1 MTPNAPFA
9 TPVGPAPA
17 PSLHHRLRSPRSL
30 RLVERSLTAYRRN
43 WPILLSGAVEP
54 VFYLFGIG
62 YGVGALVGAIPNPSG
77 GHPLPYAVFVAPALM
92 ATSAMNGAIF
102 DSTFNLFF
110 KLKITKLYDAILA
123 TPIEPRDVAVGEV
136 TWALLRGTIYAT
148 GFIVIMAALHLLL
161 SPWAILAV
169 PAAMLIGLA
178 FAAVG
183 CALTTFM
190 RWWTDFDKI
199 NLAILP
205 LFLFSGTFFPVTLY
219 PGPLRYLVEVAPL
232 YRGVHL
238 LRGLTTGD
246 ISPALAMDV
255 LYLAALGALG
265 VAILERRLR
274 TLLIP

>member
-1 MTPNAPFA
+1 VTTVALE
-9 TPVGPAPA
+9 PARRVR
-17 PSLHHRLRSPRSL
+17 HGPRSM
-30 RLVERSLTAYRRN
+30 RLVERSVAAYRRN
-43 WPILLSGAVEP
+43 WPLLVSGAVEP
-54 VFYLFGIG
+54 VFYLLGIG
-62 YGVGALVGAIPNPSG
+62 YGVGGLVGSVAGPN

-110 KLKITKLYDAILA
+110 KLKITKIYDAMLS
-123 TPIEPRDVAVGEV
+123 TPLEPSDIAVGEV
-136 TWALLRGTIYAT
+136 TWALLRGTVYAT

-161 SPWAILAV
+161 SPWALLAI

-199 NLAILP
+199 NMAILP

-219 PGPLRYLVEVAPL
+219 PGPLRWVVEASPL

-246 ISPALAMDV
+246 VTPVLAIDV
-255 LYLAALGALG
+255 LYLGVLG
-265 VAILERRLR
+265 VVGVAVLRRRLR
-274 TLLIP
+274 KLLLP